1 MGLGGDVHGSD
12 YTKAA
17 KRAVSDA
24 LRHSSLNFFEIAGKS
39 ANDMHVE
46 VVLGASPSGVID
58 STAIAREIPYGTV
71 TVKVVPG
78 GLDIP
83 SPDGQ
88 DQLTMVN
95 AAILVSFED

>member
-1 MGLGGDVHGSD
+1 
-12 YTKAA
+12 
-17 KRAVSDA
+17 
-24 LRHSSLNFFEIAGKS
+24 
-39 ANDMHVE
+39 
-46 VVLGASPSGVID
+46 
-58 STAIAREIPYGTV
+58 
-71 TVKVVPG
+71 VVPG